1 MGQNGHWN
9 LSDFGVKDNKFSN
22 FYPCR
27 VEVFGR
33 EFSSSEVAY
42 QWRKAVFLGEAG
54 VAADIGRVRVAR
66 EAKWAAD
73 RAFGKRGWYPV
84 TVGRRARMSQWEDA
98 KVEVMRQILRAKAR
112 GCAEFVAELR
122 RSGERPL
129 HEAVPKEEFWGIGQG
144 SGRNW
149 LGVLLMDLRTILDDV
164 LHSNNR
170 DDGIDLRPE
179 SGGPVRPMRARE
191 EVENTI
197 EDRKR
202 ASTSGASG
210 GEKRQRGD
218 REGYARVEEETPVG
232 KGIFFGSSQ
241 LRELA
246 DKSGKG
252 LAATALAE
260 KWEIK
265 MWRGGEIEHVH
276 KMVDETEW
284 EKLDGAVKWA
294 VVTVGGNDVDH
305 TERVWVEQGWKVTE
319 GGRLDRIIKEKLE
332 LWGELMSKNKITY
345 RPGGGV
351 ATWN

>member
-1 MGQNGHWN
+1 MAGEGLARGQGNNGTEQP
-9 LSDFGVKDNKFSN
+9 LEPIRFRGQDNKVSN
-22 FYPCR
+22 FYPCN

-54 VAADIGRVRVAR
+54 VAADIGRMRVAR
-66 EAKWAAD
+66 EAKWAAS

-84 TVGRRARMSQWEDA
+84 TVEGRARMSQWEDA
-98 KVEVMRQILRAKAR
+98 KVEVMQQILRAKAR

-122 RSGERPL
+122 RSGVRPL
-129 HEAVPKEEFWGIGQG
+129 HEAVPQEEFWGIGQG
-144 SGRNW
+144 SGKNW

-191 EVENTI
+191 EVGNMM

-202 ASTSGASG
+202 ASTSGGG
-210 GEKRQRGD
+210 GEKRQRCD
-218 REGYARVEEETPVG
+218 REGYARVEEEETPVG

-265 MWRGGEIEHVH
+265 MWRGGG
-276 KMVDETEW
+276 D
-284 EKLDGAVKWA
+284 
-294 VVTVGGNDVDH
+294 
-305 TERVWVEQGWKVTE
+305 
-319 GGRLDRIIKEKLE
+319 
-332 LWGELMSKNKITY
+332 
-345 RPGGGV
+345 
-351 ATWN
+351 